1 MSIDPPARRM
11 IGFPNEAMARKQT
24 DYYQLKVLLL
34 DVKSQVWR
42 RVHVAPNIYLN
53 ELHLV
58 LQAALGWTNSHLHSF
73 KFGEHEYSLSYEPG
87 DLTDLKMID
96 ERGVALSSLIGE
108 PGETFGYSY
117 DFGDDWQHIVTFEHK
132 GDREPRV
139 AYPRCIDGQGACPP
153 EDCGGTHG
161 FSKLKRILKKPTHKE
176 YKVYMEWIGY
186 PYDPEHADFSNFQKD
201 LRKLRE
207 GALMDAL
214 GL

>member
-1 MSIDPPARRM
+1 M
-11 IGFPNEAMARKQT
+11 IGFPNQAMARKQT

-34 DVKSQVWR
+34 DVKPQVWR

-87 DLTDLKMID
+87 ALTDLKMID

-186 PYDPEHADFSNFQKD
+186 PYDADFSNFQKD